1 MSGGAAAIA
10 KKNSRMLIIAS
21 HQGGVGR
28 RYSQRVSIGVMGRG
42 LSRPRVRYLLVGMN
56 VTSRI
61 RYSPVI
67 SRKLG

>member
-1 MSGGAAAIA
+1 MAARPQPA

-21 HQGGVGR
+21 HQGGAGR

-42 LSRPRVRYLLVGMN
+42 PSRPRVGYLLVGMN

-61 RYSPVI
+61 KYSPVI

>member
-1 MSGGAAAIA
+1 MPPIKEASGDATANA
-10 KKNSRMLIIAS
+10 
-21 HQGGVGR
+21 
-28 RYSQRVSIGVMGRG
+28 SIGVMGRG

-61 RYSPVI
+61 KYSPVI